1 MKKVILLKK
10 IDYLFLYTLLFFAS
24 FIVFNYF
31 IPNRTLCF
39 FVSFLSGY
47 LVFCF
52 IKFLITRRSNVVIAK
67 KVDKQN
73 IALLR
78 QSLIAGGTIFAFEY
92 LKNAFNGEIKTFG
105 IESEDAIY
113 YADFSKP
120 ELTLFD
126 LNKIKCTIL
135 LSSKDKFIIGDKISD
150 ELKAYLENSAINVKF
165 ISYSEIYFDYVKG
178 KLPLPTSP
186 IKQKNPTKNTL
197 KSLVKI
203 AFAKDKAKG
212 YFVNGILIFLFSF
225 LYPFKNY
232 YRIFSLVLFVFA
244 IVCTFKNSKII
255 DN

>member
-31 IPNRTLCF
+31 IPSRTLCF

-47 LVFCF
+47 LIFCL
-52 IKFLITRRSNVVIAK
+52 IKFLITRRSNIVIAK

-73 IALLR
+73 ITLLR
-78 QSLIAGGTIFAFEY
+78 RNLIAGGTIFAFEY
-92 LKNAFNGEIKTFG
+92 LKSAFNGEIKTFG
-105 IESEDAIY
+105 IESKDAIY
-113 YADFSKP
+113 YADFSKA

-126 LNKIKCTIL
+126 LNKIKCSI
-135 LSSKDKFIIGDKISD
+135 LSSSKAKFIIADKISD
-150 ELKAYLENSAINVKF
+150 ELKTYLENIEEKVKF
-165 ISYSEIYFDYVKG
+165 ISYSEIYFDYVKD
-178 KLPLPTSP
+178 KLPLPTSS

-197 KSLVKI
+197 KGLVKI
-203 AFAKDKAKG
+203 AFSKDKAKG

-244 IVCTFKNSKII
+244 IVCTFKHNKII